1 MSRVTD
7 KQLREAVDSQGL
19 SLSDGSKYW
28 VYREFYESRWGY
40 KPSKAHFR
48 QAMRLTNAEF
58 AEIAQHVLD
67 ARKVKV
73 GNKLLQGKVVGDGT

>member
-1 MSRVTD
+1 MSRMTD

-28 VYREFYESRWGY
+28 VYREFYESRCGY
-40 KPSKAHFR
+40 KPSKTHFR

-67 ARKVKV
+67 ARKAKCW
-73 GNKLLQGKVVGDGT
+73 KETILKKDGTT